1 MGVSPCWARLNQVK
15 LGTFGV
21 CLCSQWREGRKGECG
36 GGREG
41 ERGSRDCEGGWRG
54 ECGEGK
60 EGEVSVW
67 EGEEK

>member
-1 MGVSPCWARLNQVK
+1 MSV
-15 LGTFGV
+15 
-21 CLCSQWREGRKGECG
+21 GE
-36 GGREG
+36 GGRE
-41 ERGSRDCEGGWRG
+41 RGVVVIVREGDGEGGWRG